1 MYSCAVSLF
10 LVGVKRSSPLAPHQQ
25 PSRPAKLAH
34 FDQQPLAHAHQHLY
48 VNSNGVSGLP
58 PPAHD
63 ATTPSPT
70 PSSSSSSCGRRSK
83 LLVEPPLLMSPE
95 INSLMGDE
103 RPLQLSTSHQQL
115 HHHQQKPHQQQLRG
129 SHQSGHSIT
138 PTIVGGQRSNAADDG
153 KPFVCQDLV
162 TTTHT
167 RAFHAPHAPHAP
179 LAPPAHAQC
188 HQLHHYQTRLA
199 TQWVAQDLTTKNRR
213 STVSASSDDDSDTE
227 SVSSS
232 SSSSTSSSSA
242 SS

>member
-1 MYSCAVSLF
+1 MAS
-10 LVGVKRSSPLAPHQQ
+10 HQQ

-34 FDQQPLAHAHQHLY
+34 FEQQPPAHAHAHQHLY
-48 VNSNGVSGLP
+48 VNSNGGSALP

-103 RPLQLSTSHQQL
+103 RPLQLSTNHQQL
-115 HHHQQKPHQQQLRG
+115 HHHQQKPHQHAQQQLRAL
-129 SHQSGHSIT
+129 HQTSHSIT
-138 PTIVGGQRSNAADDG
+138 PTIVGGQRSNAGDDG
-153 KPFVCQDLV
+153 KPFVYQHQDIA
-162 TTTHT
+162 TASHT
-167 RAFHAPHAPHAP
+167 REFHAPHAP
-179 LAPPAHAQC
+179 PAHVQN

-199 TQWVAQDLTTKNRR
+199 TQVVAQDLTITSRR
-213 STVSASSDDDSDTE
+213 SNVSASSKDDDSETD

-232 SSSSTSSSSA
+232 SSTASSSTTS
-242 SS
+242 